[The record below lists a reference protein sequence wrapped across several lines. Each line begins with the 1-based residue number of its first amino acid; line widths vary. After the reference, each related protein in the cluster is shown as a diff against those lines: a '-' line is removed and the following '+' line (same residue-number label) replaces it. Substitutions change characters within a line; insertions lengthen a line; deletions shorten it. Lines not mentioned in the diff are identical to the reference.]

1 MAVRL
6 RDAGVDNVR
15 IVACDINEDML
26 RDARNS
32 AAAAGVADVFAFEV
46 SDLNLATS
54 TPGSADVLIANQ
66 CLHHFVELESVMDFV
81 QATLTDDGV
90 FLTSD
95 VVGRNG
101 HLLWPEAL
109 GFVERIWEDLPGKY
123 RRDRALGTTGSR
135 YCNYNHA
142 NVGFEGIRAQDI
154 LGLLVARFDF
164 EFCLA
169 FACIILPFV
178 ERRFGWNFDPALAED
193 REIIDRI
200 ASMDENLIERGVL
213 KPTQLLAILRK
224 RGHED
229 MSATEANHAARAAWR
244 NPECVGAKES
254 LRGA

>member
-32 AAAAGVADVFAFEV
+32 AAAAGVADVFAVEV
-46 SDLNLATS
+46 SDLNHATS
-54 TPGSADVLIANQ
+54 TPGSADVLIAHQ
-66 CLHHFVELESVMDFV
+66 GLHHFVELESVMDFV

-142 NVGFEGIRAQDI
+142 NVGFEGLRAQDI
-154 LGLLVARFDF
+154 L
-164 EFCLA
+164 
-169 FACIILPFV
+169 LPFV